1 MRTLDV
7 FLQKNGKIRLDFTDE
22 SYGEVYI
29 EVLNSSGQAV
39 YSNRTNVIFDEVSC
53 STDKLPQGSYR
64 IVIKANENFVDFEVN
79 TYIVYTPDWKYPE
92 VTTDSKKIKI
102 VRGKTKKINYI
113 VTHNKQIMRFIG
125 HLKILLLQKLCP
137 MEL

>member
-1 MRTLDV
+1 MICPESQVQASKKLQVGVLEAEDIDEGEMRTLDV
-7 FLQKNGKIRLDFTDE
+7 FLQRNGKIRLDFTDE

-64 IVIKANENFVDFEVN
+64 IVRE
-79 TYIVYTPDWKYPE
+79 
-92 VTTDSKKIKI
+92 
-102 VRGKTKKINYI
+102 KTKKIKLYSNPQQANYEVYWTSEDSSI
-113 VTHNKQIMRFIG
+113 AKVMS
-125 HLKILLLQKLCP
+125 